1 MKPTGDGGIRPMVF
15 CPCCGNKKLKLFLK
29 PPNYRSWEC
38 LRCHDLTHV
47 SCKESSK
54 PDHMF
59 TAMCGYR
66 VDIIRRALREIRNV
80 RYDGD
85 YLIETIHE
93 IDEK

>member
-1 MKPTGDGGIRPMVF
+1 
-15 CPCCGNKKLKLFLK
+15 
-29 PPNYRSWEC
+29 
-38 LRCHDLTHV
+38 
-47 SCKESSK
+47 
-54 PDHMF
+54 MF

-93 IDEK
+93 IDEKWTKILNEKAPNGAWIDGGGIDY